1 MVGEVQ
7 ALSQNRAMWRVGS
20 VFGAILMGFGCSGPG
35 GPIPEPTP
43 EMELAMGAL
52 GGVPKEHDAMSNDA
66 MRVLETS
73 SKVPELTAAMARRSR
88 KSLVHL
94 GKGY

>member
-1 MVGEVQ
+1 
-7 ALSQNRAMWRVGS
+7 MWRIGS
-20 VFGAILMGFGCSGPG
+20 VFGAILMAV
-35 GPIPEPTP
+35 
-43 EMELAMGAL
+43 LAL
-52 GGVPKEHDAMSNDA
+52 GCVPKEHDEMPNDA

-73 SKVPELTAAMARRSR
+73 SKVPELTAAMARRSG

>member
-1 MVGEVQ
+1 
-7 ALSQNRAMWRVGS
+7 
-20 VFGAILMGFGCSGPG
+20 MGFGCSGPG

-43 EMELAMGAL
+43 EMELAMGAV
-52 GGVPKEHDAMSNDA
+52 GGVPKEHDEMPNDA

-73 SKVPELTAAMARRSR
+73 SKVPELTAAMARRSG